1 MAGSQPEKAKSGNP
15 DATQGKQEE
24 QRKAIG
30 QEEERDLT
38 EASIADEEQGDTE
51 TRNEEQDLNQGMQT
65 GTYDDP
71 NTGINWP
78 ADYRIKKQKKDELDK
93 QSG

>member
-24 QRKAIG
+24 ERNAVG

-51 TRNEEQDLNQGMQT
+51 ARDEEQDLNQGMQT

-78 ADYRIKKQKKDELDK
+78 ADYRIKKQKKDEPDK